1 MAHVLLSVCVCI
13 VAVVQHY
20 TKCSSVVSAV
30 CWLLLHVRYI
40 LAVQVRDDVINGS
53 ALVERTEAAVDDVT
67 SHVTMTSRRLS
78 DVTDRAGNVTALV
91 EQQLG
96 DSRLQTDIAAVSI
109 YSRRYVDLL

>member
-1 MAHVLLSVCVCI
+1 M
-13 VAVVQHY
+13 
-20 TKCSSVVSAV
+20 
-30 CWLLLHVRYI
+30 
-40 LAVQVRDDVINGS
+40 RDDVINGS

-96 DSRLQTDIAAVSI
+96 DSRLQADIAAVSI